1 MALTSLTSLTSLT
14 PNKKTSLTPNKKNFA
29 VVISNTGNF
38 SNFVLG
44 HHSDCCL

>member
-14 PNKKTSLTPNKKNFA
+14 PKKTSLTPKKNFA
-29 VVISNTGNF
+29 EVISNTGNF

>member
-1 MALTSLTSLTSLT
+1 MALTYLTSL
-14 PNKKTSLTPNKKNFA
+14 TSLTPNKKNFA